1 MSTYL
6 VAIVLANPDFIPTK
20 DTGYLDTNS
29 QNVSSPEFRVYA
41 RKRLIDSAEYAMSVG
56 PRILKFYG
64 EFFSIHYPLPK
75 MDLAAIPDF
84 ASGAMENWGLVTYR

>member
-6 VAIVLANPDFIPTK
+6 VAFVLAHHDFIPTK

-29 QNVSSPEFRVYA
+29 RNVSSPEFRVYA
-41 RKRLIDSAEYAMSVG
+41 RERLIDSAEYAMSIG

-64 EFFSIHYPLPK
+64 DFFSIYYPLPK
-75 MDLAAIPDF
+75 MDLVAIPDF
-84 ASGAMENWGLVTYR
+84 GPGAMENWGLVTYR

>member
-6 VAIVLANPDFIPTK
+6 VAFILANPDFIPTK

-29 QNVSSPEFRVYA
+29 QNLRSPEFKVYA
-41 RKRLIDSAEYAMSVG
+41 RKQLIGSAEYAMSVG

-64 EFFSIHYPLPK
+64 EFFSIPYPLPK

-84 ASGAMENWGLVTYR
+84 AYGAMENWGLVTYR